1 MWQKF
6 ISLFKFFDLNKDDKV
21 TAEDLEFAKA
31 IAEKNLKEA
40 NQLIN
45 EAKVSAKR
53 VKEELVDVSKSVK
66 EVLNQADDIID
77 AAKGKKRRGRKRN
90 S

>member
-6 ISLFKFFDLNKDDKV
+6 INWFKVFDLNKDDRV

-31 IAEKNLKEA
+31 IADKNLKEA

-53 VKEELVDVSKSVK
+53 VKEELVDVGKSVK

-77 AAKGKKRRGRKRN
+77 AAKGKKRRGRK
-90 S
+90 SKQ

>member
-6 ISLFKFFDLNKDDKV
+6 INWFKVFDLNKDDRV

-53 VKEELVDVSKSVK
+53 VKEELVDVGKSVK

-77 AAKGKKRRGRKRN
+77 AAKGKKRRGRK
-90 S
+90 SKQ